1 MRDGSSEAAGLR
13 IRQRRIAMNLSE
25 EMAAAAL
32 GVSTQ
37 RYQAME
43 AGDML
48 PTLDQLRDARV
59 ALRAR
64 ATAVFEILAR
74 PSPLSR
80 VRPGW
85 VSRGTNTLGGR

>member
-1 MRDGSSEAAGLR
+1 MRDGHGQAMGLR

-25 EMAAAAL
+25 ELAAAAL

-37 RYQAME
+37 HYQAME

-48 PTLDQLRDARV
+48 PTRDQLRDARV
-59 ALRAR
+59 ALRAK
-64 ATAVFEILAR
+64 ASAVFEILAR
-74 PSPLSR
+74 PSPLNR

-85 VSRGTNTLGGR
+85 VSRGSNTPAGR